1 MLHIASLWEAAPVNA
16 RSDLCEIVHR
26 SRRGRGGTTILGA
39 EFAFDIDLL
48 GVSL

>member
-1 MLHIASLWEAAPVNA
+1 MLHIASLWEAAPVDT

-26 SRRGRGGTTILGA
+26 SRRGRGGTAILGA

-48 GVSL
+48 GVIL